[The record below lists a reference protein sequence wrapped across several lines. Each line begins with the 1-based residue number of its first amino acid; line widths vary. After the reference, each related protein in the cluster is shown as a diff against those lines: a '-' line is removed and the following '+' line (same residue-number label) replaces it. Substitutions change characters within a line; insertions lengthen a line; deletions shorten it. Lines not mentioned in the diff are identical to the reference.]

1 MKMLKNSVDLFLRGN
16 FTIGQIRQFSLT
28 EKIKIKSK
36 KFQNYQ
42 NSLVKNQISLNDSL
56 NY

>member
-1 MKMLKNSVDLFLRGN
+1 MKMLKNSVDLFLRDS
-16 FTIGQIRQFSLT
+16 FTMGQTRHFSLT

-42 NSLVKNQISLNDSL
+42 YPLSKIEIREIIL
-56 NY
+56 